1 MLSLAAYKVMHL
13 LGIFLLLTGMGGVWA
28 LSVVGTP
35 DRSSGTR
42 RLLMISHGI
51 AVLLVLVA
59 GFGLLAKL
67 GVMGAWPAWV
77 WLKIGIWVVLGG
89 LPALLLR
96 TEKGSGLLL
105 YLAPLLAAIAATA
118 ALFHLGAAS

>member
-1 MLSLAAYKVMHL
+1 MLSLAAYKVIHL

-28 LSVVGTP
+28 LSMVGQV

-42 RLLMISHGI
+42 RLLLVSHGI
-51 AVLLVLVA
+51 AVLLVLIA
-59 GFGLLAKL
+59 GFGMLARL

-77 WLKIGIWVVLGG
+77 WLKIGIWFVLGG

-96 TEKGSGLLL
+96 TEKGAGIML
-105 YLAPLLAAIAATA
+105 YLAPVLAAIAATA
-118 ALFHLGAAS
+118 ALFHIGAAS